1 MNPFIHSLT
10 QLPIGMSIDQA
21 ALIEVLKMENS
32 PIFGCALDVFEK
44 EPLPLES
51 ELWQLPNVV
60 ISPHNADMTAD
71 FRHQSVR
78 FFCDNVKNF
87 INNRELQN
95 VVDKELMY

>member
-1 MNPFIHSLT
+1 
-10 QLPIGMSIDQA
+10 MSIDQA

-32 PIFGCALDVFEK
+32 PLLGCALDVFEK
-44 EPLPLES
+44 EPLPSDS
-51 ELWQLPNVV
+51 ELWQLPNVI

-78 FFCDNVKNF
+78 FFCENVKSF
-87 INNRELQN
+87 MNNQGLEN